1 MLKYRHILFDLDHT
15 LWDFERN
22 SIETLQQLYE
32 QYRISELRIF
42 SIPEFTGKFREV
54 NRRLWNLYDL
64 NKIDRDYLRDERFR
78 LVLTE
83 LGLKDNDLAA
93 ALSRDYLSICP
104 AKEHVIPH
112 AFEVLDYLKGRY
124 QLHIITNG
132 FVDVQHLK
140 LTYSRLE
147 KYFTNIITSES
158 AGHKKPDRG
167 IFDYAMEIIGT
178 GNRDCIMVG
187 DSIETD
193 IRGAVSYQMDIIFFN
208 PDRISHDEKV
218 THEITSLAELKD
230 IL

>member
-1 MLKYRHILFDLDHT
+1 LLKYRHILFDLDHT

-22 SIETLQQLYE
+22 SSETLQQLYGH
-32 QYRISELRIF
+32 YHLSERGNF
-42 SIPEFTGKFREV
+42 SIPDFAQKFRDV

-78 LVLTE
+78 LVLSE

-93 ALSRDYLSICP
+93 ALSRDYLAICP
-104 AKEHVIPH
+104 SKEHVIPH
-112 AFEVLDYLKGRY
+112 AFEVLDYLKERY

-140 LTYSRLE
+140 LTYSKLK
-147 KYFTNIITSES
+147 KYFTNIITSET

-167 IFDYAMEIIGT
+167 IFDYAMELIGT

-187 DSIETD
+187 DNIETD
-193 IRGAVSYQMDIIFFN
+193 IRGAICYQMDIIFFN